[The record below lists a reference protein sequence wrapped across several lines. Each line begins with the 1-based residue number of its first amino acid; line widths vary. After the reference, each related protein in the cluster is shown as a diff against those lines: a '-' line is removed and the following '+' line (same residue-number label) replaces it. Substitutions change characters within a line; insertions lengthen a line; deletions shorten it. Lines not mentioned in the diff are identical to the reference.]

1 MALRVN
7 KKAAVWWNICT
18 EYGLRGMLFVC
29 SQVTSEETVTRRAA
43 IKNQTPR
50 RPHCICQLIFLPPS
64 QQGFHLQHSGDWA
77 KANTSPKPT
86 PKREK
91 RLHTPKGLSLRP
103 CRKEASVCNKL
114 FWKNPYFVHG
124 RFPCKQ
130 MTGRSQTSSQI
141 FSSTHQPSQPR
152 SPAPPCWIWSGC
164 TWMGTESSAPLFPA
178 GAGSLWL
185 GRYVHSLR
193 WTRRGEPSQILYSR
207 DFPRWCWLCSPQWLA
222 CTRSHPGKSKARTL
236 TQQAELKLQCYAVPL
251 TLQFFPL
258 RKTKHLYTNREEEM
272 GWII

>member
-1 MALRVN
+1 MKYLYRVRSQRDALCVFPGYKWGN
-7 KKAAVWWNICT
+7 GDQKSCHQKPNTKATILYLSAHFPSSLPA
-18 EYGLRGMLFVC
+18 G
-29 SQVTSEETVTRRAA
+29 
-43 IKNQTPR
+43 
-50 RPHCICQLIFLPPS
+50 LPPPTLWRLS
-64 QQGFHLQHSGDWA
+64 QGQYLSKTNPKTWKKTAHSKGFIIEALQEGSICLCIGSG
-77 KANTSPKPT
+77 N
-86 PKREK
+86 
-91 RLHTPKGLSLRP
+91 
-103 CRKEASVCNKL
+103 NL

-178 GAGSLWL
+178 GARSLWL